1 MKNLHENTVSLFVN
15 PSMFIIMYIIM
26 IGKNELGHSFEIYKT
41 LLPLDWILM
50 AFLGLASFTNQTLR
64 YKAL

>member
-15 PSMFIIMYIIM
+15 PSMFIIMYLIM
-26 IGKNELGHSFEIYKT
+26 IGKNEISQSLEIYKT
-41 LLPLDWILM
+41 LMPLDWILM
-50 AFLGLASFTNQTLR
+50 ALLGFASFTNQTLR